1 MRATAILCLLS
12 GQLRCLL
19 VGCFNWSYID
29 ELATAFTFCKEHCT
43 VYQCKQSVVFTHT
56 NIQTRVVNCATLTF
70 DDVACFSKLTTED
83 FDAQS
88 FAF

>member
-1 MRATAILCLLS
+1 MLVVGSVSR
-12 GQLRCLL
+12 QLV
-19 VGCFNWSYID
+19 VGCVYWLHVD
-29 ELATAFTFCKEHCT
+29 ELATAFTFSK
-43 VYQCKQSVVFTHT
+43 VYGPINQCKQSVVFTHT
-56 NIQTRVVNCATLTF
+56 NIQTWMVNCTTLTF